1 MRIRDAITSDR
12 LWQDLIEIPRFF
24 RRAPSM
30 KWLLPKWWQ
39 TNQSLLSHIKASIFH
54 SHLKKKKKFEAI
66 LLDALRYCEIYP
78 TCQTT
83 FLLTI
88 GSEGTNKIKDAF
100 SISRFS
106 NLLLTANK
114 SETDL
119 HWPGHS
125 VFHEIVIDGQIRLCQ
140 YHRMQRRGA

>member
-1 MRIRDAITSDR
+1 MSNSVSFT
-12 LWQDLIEIPRFF
+12 
-24 RRAPSM
+24 
-30 KWLLPKWWQ
+30 
-39 TNQSLLSHIKASIFH
+39 LSK
-54 SHLKKKKKFEAI
+54 
-66 LLDALRYCEIYP
+66 
-78 TCQTT
+78 
-83 FLLTI
+83 
-88 GSEGTNKIKDAF
+88 GTNKIKDVF

-140 YHRMQRRGA
+140 YHRMQRRAARKVQQRTGPITKGLRLFFRHGETLRAATAALP